1 MSETYQLNPNL
12 TKTDAVI
19 EWIAQRIDWHIYKSN
34 QRVPSVRKL
43 AMLLGVSSFTVT
55 QAYEQ
60 LVATNILIAKQGS
73 GYYVNSVVLT
83 APEVQTANGSPEK
96 MPVLDTR
103 WLVRQM
109 FSDLPLKRAPGSGVL
124 PPEWIRNDKMEWA
137 IRQVAH
143 QSDSFIYG
151 YGDIQGYLPL
161 RQQLVQ
167 YLAMLGMQ
175 TSVDHIVTTAGI
187 SQAVLM
193 VSQLLLQ
200 AGDTVM
206 VDEPG
211 WFWLSSSLQ
220 RQGLKVISVKRDHQG
235 PDIEQMTDLFERH
248 RPKMYLTNSV
258 LHNPT
263 SYNLHPARVH
273 QVLNLI
279 HQYDAYLFEDDLYAA
294 LLPEDNALRYSSLD
308 QFERVFYATGFSKYM
323 ASGWRVGMLV
333 CPNKFIDDVLAIK
346 TLSNMTTPEFGERV
360 IHKLWTH
367 GESRRQLKKLQQHLY
382 NAHQQ
387 LRAKLTGMGLVY
399 PEHTQAGMFVWVDV
413 GCDTAK
419 MALQAHHDGWL
430 IAPGQL
436 FNPNGDASTFLR
448 LNVATTS
455 DEFLAWLGEYIIA
468 MTNTTGMDSENG

>member
-1 MSETYQLNPNL
+1 MDKVMSETYSLNPRL
-12 TKTDAVI
+12 TKTEAII
-19 EWIAQRIDWHIYKSN
+19 EWINKRIEWQVYKPN

-43 AMLLGVSSFTVT
+43 ATLLGVSSFTVS

-60 LVATNILIAKQGS
+60 LVATNVLIAKQGS
-73 GYYVNSVVLT
+73 GYYVNTPIVEST
-83 APEVQTANGSPEK
+83 ITEDTCIEIDKNPEI
-96 MPVLDTR
+96 DTK

-109 FSDLPLKRAPGSGVL
+109 FSETPLDHAPGSGVL
-124 PPEWIRNDKMEWA
+124 PLEWIKNDKMKWA
-137 IRQVAH
+137 IRQIASH
-143 QSDSFIYG
+143 SDDFIYD

-167 YLAMLGMQ
+167 YLGALGMQ
-175 TSVDHIVTTAGI
+175 TKAEHMVTTAGV

-193 VSQLLLQ
+193 VGQLLLNE
-200 AGDTVM
+200 GDTVI

-220 RQGLKVISVKRDHQG
+220 RQGLKVIGVKRDEQG
-235 PDIEQMTDLFERH
+235 PDIEHMTQLFETY

-279 HQYDAYLFEDDLYAA
+279 YKYEAYIFEDDLYAA
-294 LLPEDNALRYSSLD
+294 LLPENNALRYSSLD

-323 ASGWRVGMLV
+323 VSGWRVGLLV
-333 CPNKFIDDVLAIK
+333 SPERFIDDVIGIK

-367 GESRRQLKKLQQHLY
+367 GESRRQLKKLQDHLY
-382 NAHQQ
+382 EAHQW
-387 LRAKLTGMGLVY
+387 LRQKLTDMELVY
-399 PEHTQAGMFVWVDV
+399 PEHTQPGIFVWVDV
-413 GCDTAK
+413 GVNTAK
-419 MALQAHHDGWL
+419 LALKAHNDGWL
-430 IAPGQL
+430 VAPGQL
-436 FNPNGDASTFLR
+436 FNPNGEYSTHLR

-455 DEFLAWLGEYIIA
+455 NEFLQWLKIYIDNV
-468 MTNTTGMDSENG
+468 TK